1 MIEIEGIL
9 FDIDLAIKRVK
20 YDMRDDWF
28 QDPFLYEDYL
38 KPEIIKKKL
47 ERFKTQYEPTISL
60 HFDIPKAGFVIRHS
74 IETNM
79 LDRIMYQ
86 ALVDKIAP
94 YFDKVLEPNIY
105 SHRLD
110 NVEGHE
116 RYFFINGVEQWLQFN
131 KKIETELNDI
141 NPILLVTD
149 LTNFF
154 ENINVGLLINDLKE
168 TILPDLKLSAENEKE
183 CKKVLEILSKLLK
196 TWTVPHTQRGIS
208 QNRNPSSFLANI
220 YLSSIDHEM
229 LSSGYNYYRYMDD
242 IRFTCSNRFQ
252 ARKKLKHLISELR
265 KKGLNVNSKK
275 TQILDKNIADDQVKI
290 TEFLPNPDRTI
301 EGIDS
306 HMKRKKAEDIQQAIP
321 MLRRKIL
328 ELIRDKKTQDREF
341 RFCVN
346 RFETLLRNDT
356 LKEIIDVSEIIPR
369 IIVELIEQPWSSDSF
384 IKFLRCVHLNEEHF
398 ISLIEILS
406 NPDKS
411 VYEWQSYYLWQLLVS
426 HNYMNSSLIMLAR
439 DNIKGKR
446 CLDPEIAGSCIY
458 LAALGSMQDKIF
470 IADNFRIF
478 NNFFTQRLA
487 LISVKDLD
495 YKTIIEKHVKPYI
508 LAEYEGCYSIL
519 NSQYKD
525 KFINPPK
532 SLPLSELFN
541 YLPDIIS

>member
-1 MIEIEGIL
+1 MIDIEGVQ

-20 YDMRDDWF
+20 CDMRDDWF
-28 QDPFLYEDYL
+28 QDPFLFEDYL
-38 KPEIIKKKL
+38 KPEIIKEKL
-47 ERFKTQYEPTISL
+47 EKFKLKYEPTISC
-60 HFDIPKAGFVIRHS
+60 HFDIPKSGFVIRHS

-94 YFDKVLEPNIY
+94 YFDKILKPNVY

-110 NVEGHE
+110 NQKGHE

-131 KKIETELNDI
+131 RKIESELNET

-154 ENINVGLLINDLKE
+154 ENINVNLLIDELKKN
-168 TILPDLKLSAENEKE
+168 ILPDLKLNVEEEKE
-183 CKKVLEILSKLLK
+183 CKKVLEMLFKLLK
-196 TWTVPHTQRGIS
+196 KWTVPHTQRGIS

-229 LSSGYNYYRYMDD
+229 ISNGYNYYRYMDD
-242 IRFTCSNRFQ
+242 IRFTCPDRFK
-252 ARKKLKHLISELR
+252 ARKYLKDLIAELR

-275 TQILDKNIADDQVKI
+275 TQILNKNNPDDQVKL
-290 TEFLPNPDRTI
+290 TDFLPSPDRTI

-306 HMKRKKAEDIQQAIP
+306 RLKKKRAEDIQQAVP

-346 RFETLLRNDT
+346 RFETLLRNKT
-356 LKEIIDVSEIIPR
+356 LKGLIDVSEIIPR
-369 IIVELIEQPWSSDSF
+369 IIIELIEQPWSSDSF
-384 IKFLRCVHLNEEHF
+384 IKFLRCVQLNEEHF
-398 ISLIEILS
+398 ISLTDILS

-411 VYEWQSYYLWQLLVS
+411 VYEWQSYYLWQLMVS
-426 HNYMNSSLIMLAR
+426 HDYKSDSLIKLAR
-439 DNIKGKR
+439 KNIKDGRSLK
-446 CLDPEIAGSCIY
+446 PEIAGSCLY
-458 LAALGSMQDKIF
+458 LAALGTVHDKMF
-470 IADNFRIF
+470 IANNFSNF
-478 NNFFTQRLA
+478 TDFFTQRLA

-495 YKTIIEKHVKPYI
+495 YKTVIEKHVKPYI
-508 LAEYEGCYSIL
+508 LPEYEGCYSVL
-519 NSQYKD
+519 NSDYKD
-525 KFINPPK
+525 MYINPPQ
-532 SLPLSELFN
+532 PLRMSELFN